1 MSVHSLSSKFPKSVQ
16 AVITAVESWREFSF
30 TYEDKTFTVL
40 GAIVGVDSLDRICL
54 WADVLAIDT
63 QPQTPAF
70 LKRFDVEDM
79 HILPGKGKLHG
90 KCSNDYTAIAR
101 GCEAFYAYGP
111 RWDKQQESSK
121 AAAGSSAHE
130 TPEGKRGKARSAR
143 AMLESLFS
151 PGK

>member
-1 MSVHSLSSKFPKSVQ
+1 MVDRAFLLLFLSGMPKVPFGHLLLAQ
-16 AVITAVESWREFSF
+16 LITQLQILQPHY
-30 TYEDKTFTVL
+30 TPP
-40 GAIVGVDSLDRICL
+40 G
-54 WADVLAIDT
+54 DT
-63 QPQTPAF
+63 CQAF
-70 LKRFDVEDM
+70 LKCFDVEDM
-79 HILPGKGKLHG
+79 HILPGKEKLHG